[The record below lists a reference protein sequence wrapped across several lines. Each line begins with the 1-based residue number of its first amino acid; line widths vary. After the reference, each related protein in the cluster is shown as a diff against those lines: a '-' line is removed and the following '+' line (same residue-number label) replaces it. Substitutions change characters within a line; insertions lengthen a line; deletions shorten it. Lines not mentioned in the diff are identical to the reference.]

1 MLSDKQKEL
10 LRNFK
15 VWILVGA
22 AVLFLLGY
30 WAGSDGGGQ
39 APGGDNHVHQEAV
52 GQLWT
57 CSMHPQIKKPG
68 PGACPICGM
77 DLIPVQ
83 THPAGELGPRQLKLT
98 PTAVKLA
105 EIELAEVQRRSVSG
119 HLRMVGKVDYDE
131 TSVRRISAWIPGRI
145 DRLFVAFTGA
155 AVQKGQPLVSLYSPD
170 LIVAQEE
177 LRQARLAL
185 GQEGGGASGKVADVA
200 RRTIDS
206 VKEKLRLLG
215 LSPRQVE
222 TLTGAAELKD
232 HLVIPSPAGGVVIHK
247 NAVEG
252 MYVKAGTP
260 IYTVADLS
268 TVWVKMDAYEADLK
282 WLRLG
287 QTVQL
292 EAEAFPG
299 ERFAGTVAFIDP
311 VIDSTT
317 RTAKV
322 RVNVPNPGGK
332 LKPEMF
338 VKASLESSGE
348 RDTTAP
354 LVIPAS
360 APLLTGTRAV
370 VYVAVDRSNGVYEG
384 RIVELGAKAGDFYVV
399 KSGLAEGDL
408 VVANGAFKID
418 SDLQIRGKPSMM
430 SPDGGASSSGHQ
442 HQQMPVATQQVPKAF
457 SASIRSLLDS
467 YLDVQKALGGD
478 DEAGARKQLKGF
490 SAALGR
496 VDMKL
501 LQGDDH
507 MDWMKYDK
515 QLRDILARMN
525 GGKNID
531 ELRTSFSDLTDRV
544 IETVTRFGGA
554 MDKTLYRFHCP
565 MALDNKGAYWLQ
577 DQADPQN
584 PYFGASMLIC
594 HDFKEEWKPEGQR

>member
-10 LRNFK
+10 LKNFK

-22 AVLFLLGY
+22 MVLFLLGY
-30 WAGSDGGGQ
+30 WAGTNGGGR
-39 APGGDNHVHQEAV
+39 APAENDHVHQETA

-77 DLIPVQ
+77 DLIPVKD
-83 THPAGELGPRQLKLT
+83 HPAGELGPRQLKLT

-105 EIELAEVQRRSVSG
+105 EIELAEVHRRSVSG

-185 GQEGGGASGKVADVA
+185 GKEGGGASGKVADVA

-215 LSPRQVE
+215 LSSRQVE
-222 TLTGAAELKD
+222 TLTKAAELKD
-232 HLVIPSPAGGVVIHK
+232 HLVIPSPAGGVVIGK
-247 NAVEG
+247 DAVEG

-282 WLRLG
+282 WLRVG

-322 RVNVPNPGGK
+322 RVNAPNPGGK

-348 RDTTAP
+348 QDTTAP

-370 VYVAVDRSNGVYEG
+370 VYVAVDRDNGVYEG
-384 RIVELGAKAGDFYVV
+384 RLVELGARAGDFYVV

-408 VVANGAFKID
+408 VVKNGAFKID

-430 SPDGGASSSGHQ
+430 SPEGGASSSNRQ
-442 HQQMPVATQQVPKAF
+442 KVPEAF
-457 SASIRSLLDS
+457 SASIRLLLDS
-467 YLDVQKALGGD
+467 YLGVQQALGGD

-490 SAALGR
+490 SVALGR

-501 LQGDDH
+501 LRGDDH
-507 MDWMKYDK
+507 MAWMTYDK
-515 QLRDILARMN
+515 QLRDVLARIN
-525 GGKNID
+525 SGKTIA

-544 IETVTRFGGA
+544 IETVTRFGGE

-577 DQADPQN
+577 DQANPRN
-584 PYFGASMLIC
+584 PYFGSSMLIC
-594 HDFKEEWKPEGQR
+594 HDFKEEWKPEG